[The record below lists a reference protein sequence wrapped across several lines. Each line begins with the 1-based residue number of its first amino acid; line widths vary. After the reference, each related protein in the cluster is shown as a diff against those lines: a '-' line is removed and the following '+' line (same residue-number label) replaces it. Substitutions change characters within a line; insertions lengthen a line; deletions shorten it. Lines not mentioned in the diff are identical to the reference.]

1 MRSLQTTDIFA
12 AARIVKSAQIAD
24 EVKTIAAAMDE
35 KKEVSALDFG
45 VEFIVR
51 VFEKLV
57 GTESEKAIYKFLSG
71 PLEIPEKEIA
81 TMDVIELIDKV
92 MELKEVVDVE
102 RWKSFFAQLSK
113 FLPKVS

>member
-1 MRSLQTTDIFA
+1 MRGLQTTDIFT

-24 EVKTIAAAMDE
+24 EVKVIAAAMDE

-45 VEFIVR
+45 VQFIVA

-81 TMDVIELIDKV
+81 TMEPMDLIDKI
-92 MELKEVVDVE
+92 MELKEVIDVE
-102 RWKSFFAQLSK
+102 RWKSFFVQLSK

>member
-1 MRSLQTTDIFA
+1 MRGLQTTDIFT

-24 EVKTIAAAMDE
+24 EVKVIAAAMDE
-35 KKEVSALDFG
+35 KKDVSVLDFG
-45 VEFIVR
+45 VEFMVR

-71 PLEIPEKEIA
+71 PLEIPEKDIA
-81 TMDVIELIDKV
+81 KMEPMDLIDKI

-102 RWKSFFAQLSK
+102 RWKSFFVQLSK